1 MSKKEVA
8 EFAERIADLFIRHEE
23 VDRIW
28 DRFDSMRVHLK
39 AGKQNEDPRHLL
51 LTGLSGVGKT
61 QIGKR
66 YMKRNPPYEY
76 KIDDKNILVMP
87 VLHVKLPYPFTQVD
101 FYKRILKSLRA
112 PIIRSDARV
121 NYLKEQALILLR
133 AQKTEMIIFDEMN
146 FIIRS
151 KRFDN
156 QEAMEMF
163 KDLTN
168 EGQVCLVCMGT
179 PQIEVLRTME
189 DEYIRRFGRET
200 VSRFEILDDKFR
212 LLLRKI
218 EEAIQPPVPLFLD
231 SEETAAFLHEC
242 CQGRI
247 GYLHSIII
255 EAYRLLGVFEPDFSD
270 LSKAHLTV
278 STLAKASYNLYRD
291 SDHLATPAGI

>member
-1 MSKKEVA
+1 LSKEEIKA
-8 EFAERIADLFIRHEE
+8 LAERIADLFIEHEE
-23 VDRIW
+23 VIRIW

-39 AGKQNEDPRHLL
+39 AGQQNEDPRHLL

-61 QIGKR
+61 QLAKR
-66 YMKRNPPYEY
+66 YVKKNPPYIETEG
-76 KIDDKNILVMP
+76 KKTTLMIP

-101 FYKRILKSLRA
+101 FYKRILKALKA

-121 NYLKEQALILLR
+121 NFLKEQALELLK
-133 AQKTEMIIFDEMN
+133 AQQTEMIIFDEMN
-146 FIIRS
+146 FILRS

-179 PQIEVLRTME
+179 PQIDSLRAME

-200 VSRFEILDDKFR
+200 VNRFENNEEFRMLLVKVEAAINPPKKLHLDAPEN
-212 LLLRKI
+212 L
-218 EEAIQPPVPLFLD
+218 
-231 SEETAAFLHEC
+231 AFLFEC

-247 GYLHSIII
+247 GYLHAILI
-255 EAYRLLGVFEPDFSD
+255 EAYRILGVFESDFSD
-270 LSKAHLTV
+270 LTEAHLTV
-278 STLAKASYNLYRD
+278 SVLDKASYNLFRD
-291 SDHLATPAGI
+291 TDHLTLPSGS

>member
-1 MSKKEVA
+1 MSKKEVS
-8 EFAERIADLFIRHEE
+8 ELVERIADLFIRHEE
-23 VDRIW
+23 VNRIW

-66 YMKRNPPYEY
+66 YVRRNPSYEF
-76 KIDDKNILVMP
+76 KVDDKKITAMP

-101 FYKRILKSLRA
+101 FYKRILNSLKA

-121 NYLKEQALILLR
+121 NFLKEQALTLLR
-133 AQKTEMIIFDEMN
+133 AQRTEMIIFDEMN
-146 FIIRS
+146 FILRT

-189 DEYIRRFGRET
+189 DEYIRRFGRDT
-200 VSRFEILDDKFR
+200 VSRFETLDDNFR

-218 EEAIQPPVPLFLD
+218 EEAIQPPSPLFLD
-231 SEETAAFLHEC
+231 SEETSAFLHEC

-255 EAYRLLGVFEPDFSD
+255 EAYRLLGVFEPEFKE
-270 LSKAHLTV
+270 LSQANLTV
-278 STLAKASYNLYRD
+278 SILAKASYNLYRD
-291 SDHLATPAGI
+291 SDHLTPPSEI